1 MKFHSQNNSENQYST
16 DILDNL
22 KDEVQLLATQESSLS
37 ADSNTGAFFGVQGD
51 AFVSPPLSLSLP
63 HPSFS
68 LSFPR
73 SPSPS
78 PSLVPLSKASVVF
91 NHLSAPSASDCQSHP
106 VTPWQSVPHQPIG
119 MQFPLHLLHPPPP
132 TLTPTTLA
140 VHTWK
145 TMATHNRRCEVRPLQ
160 PLSLACLPANLSAL
174 SLLKTRCPP

>member
-1 MKFHSQNNSENQYST
+1 MKCSSLPLRSLPSLQT
-16 DILDNL
+16 
-22 KDEVQLLATQESSLS
+22 ATQELFLEYRVTHLYLPLCLS
-37 ADSNTGAFFGVQGD
+37 
-51 AFVSPPLSLSLP
+51 PSLP

-68 LSFPR
+68 LSFLH
-73 SPSPS
+73 SPSLS

-160 PLSLACLPANLSAL
+160 PLSLVCLQT
-174 SLLKTRCPP
+174 SLHSHC

>member
-1 MKFHSQNNSENQYST
+1 MSPCGESIFHFHWLSCSCDRLKSHFFSLMKFHSQNNSENRCPT

-78 PSLVPLSKASVVF
+78 PSLVPLSKASVAF
-91 NHLSAPSASDCQSHP
+91 NHLSAASAGDCQSHP
-106 VTPWQSVPHQPIG
+106 VTPWQRVPHQPIG
-119 MQFPLHLLHPPPP
+119 TQFALHLLTPSLPPS
-132 TLTPTTLA
+132 
-140 VHTWK
+140 
-145 TMATHNRRCEVRPLQ
+145 Q
-160 PLSLACLPANLSAL
+160 P
-174 SLLKTRCPP
+174 